1 MFRTTTDGTGILTR
15 TRSEM
20 IRMLI
25 RTRPEIVRILARDR
39 IQVFRTWNK
48 MFRSLTGTRTKMDRI
63 LR

>member
-1 MFRTTTDGTGILTR
+1 
-15 TRSEM
+15 M

-39 IQVFRTWNK
+39 IQVFGTWNK